1 MYYSLKVV
9 DFIFIFKTIDA
20 ILDNSCIY
28 FLLAPVNSLYA
39 CVCWCSLLMCFFKR
53 LLVNVLIVNCSGFK
67 LMFYICRKWLL
78 GITEYGIVR

>member
-28 FLLAPVNSLYA
+28 ILLAPVNSFYV
-39 CVCWCSLLMCFFKR
+39 CVIGVVC
-53 LLVNVLIVNCSGFK
+53 
-67 LMFYICRKWLL
+67 
-78 GITEYGIVR
+78 